1 MGEIFLKVV
10 VGLLVIALVI
20 IGVLVIFLAVTALW
34 SSIQDCVY
42 DEWGLKLPPM
52 KDEWFCEWL
61 HTGEVTKDVVP
72 QNIMKCNY
80 CDYKTTIMSR
90 CCPTCGRYMK
100 NWDPEWRFRKD
111 GELNER
117 KTDEEES

>member
-1 MGEIFLKVV
+1 MGAILSKVV

-34 SSIQDCVY
+34 SYIQDCLY
-42 DEWGLKLPPM
+42 DEWGLKLPPR
-52 KDEWFCEWL
+52 KDDWVCVWMN
-61 HTGEVTKDVVP
+61 TGEVTKNVVS
-72 QNIMKCNY
+72 QKIMECGH
-80 CDYKTTIMSR
+80 CSYKTTIMSR
-90 CCPTCGRYMK
+90 CCPSCGRYMK
-100 NWDPEWRFRKD
+100 NWDPEWSFRKD